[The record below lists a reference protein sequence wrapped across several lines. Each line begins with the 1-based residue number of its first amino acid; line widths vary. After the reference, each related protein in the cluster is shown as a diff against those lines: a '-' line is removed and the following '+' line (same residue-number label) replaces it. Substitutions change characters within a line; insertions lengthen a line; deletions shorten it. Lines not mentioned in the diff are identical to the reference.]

1 MKIYIF
7 IAYIFFNISLIS
19 GQTTQGEIGYI
30 MRQHLE
36 LSSDIIERE
45 TMLLFTDIKSLY
57 TYKDEPK
64 QNAVKKSE
72 DGMSYELVEYDI
84 DTTKKV
90 FYKNLK
96 NDLLVFRNTVYKTPY
111 IIEEPIPKI
120 DWKLTS
126 EKKEILNYPC
136 QKAIGEFRGRTYHAW
151 FTDKIPVSTG
161 PYKFNGLPGLILE
174 IQDTE
179 KEISFTAFSVKNRT
193 ISTELLPPN
202 NGEKVSSL
210 TYFKKLRDI
219 GKEIE
224 AEAKKEQLK
233 IMAKFERGDVIPGSF
248 VSVNTEDWDYIE
260 RTHELDNK

>member
-1 MKIYIF
+1 MKTYIF
-7 IAYIFFNISLIS
+7 ITCILFNISLIS

-30 MRQHLE
+30 MRQHLRP
-36 LSSDIIERE
+36 SSDVIERK
-45 TMLLFTDIKSLY
+45 TVLLFTDIESLY

-64 QNAVKKSE
+64 QSTIKKSE
-72 DGMSYELVEYDI
+72 DGMSYEIVEYDV
-84 DTTKKV
+84 DTTKKT

-111 IIEEPIPKI
+111 IIEEQIPKI
-120 DWKLTS
+120 NWKLTK

-136 QKAIGEFRGRTYHAW
+136 QKAIGEFRGRTYYAW

-161 PYKFNGLPGLILE
+161 PYKFSGLPGLILE
-174 IQDTE
+174 IQDIE
-179 KEISFTAFSVKNRT
+179 KEISFTAFSVKNRI
-193 ISTELLPPN
+193 ISKELLPPN
-202 NGEKVSSL
+202 SGEKISSL
-210 TYFKKLRDI
+210 TYFKELRNI

-224 AEAKKEQLK
+224 AEAKKKRLK
-233 IMAKFERGDVIPGSF
+233 IMAKFERGDVIPRSF